1 MQKDQAACTTGTTTY
16 WLECPNTTHI
26 VCFSSNNKI
35 PKNQI
40 PSQKN
45 TPKPCIAA
53 ASAAAAGGSYSTSY
67 TINQH
72 LSTFLLQ
79 LVSLRCCYSPHPSPT
94 PSTRQP
100 FSSSP
105 CYCWCWCCK
114 MQQRWSKT
122 TCMICSPNSLTTPNP
137 SPPQKKHTHT
147 HNNNNNS
154 FSSRSSSSSASRSS
168 RFAHLNLAN
177 KTRIKPQ
184 TTMMI
189 MMILM
194 RLVVAIVV
202 RILDSCCDW
211 SERPKV
217 RGHKSSCI
225 PIGCEEISR
234 LLADDSQA
242 KSALW
247 RQWESVL
254 SYIPPKMD
262 DWLNEWMNGWMDE
275 WMNGWMN
282 QWMNDLERGLG
293 Y

>member
-1 MQKDQAACTTGTTTY
+1 
-16 WLECPNTTHI
+16 
-26 VCFSSNNKI
+26 
-35 PKNQI
+35 
-40 PSQKN
+40 
-45 TPKPCIAA
+45 
-53 ASAAAAGGSYSTSY
+53 
-67 TINQH
+67 
-72 LSTFLLQ
+72 
-79 LVSLRCCYSPHPSPT
+79 
-94 PSTRQP
+94 
-100 FSSSP
+100 
-105 CYCWCWCCK
+105 
-114 MQQRWSKT
+114 
-122 TCMICSPNSLTTPNP
+122 MICSPNSLTTPNP

-275 WMNGWMN
+275 SMNEWSWAWTRVLGLIWEPKN
-282 QWMNDLERGLG
+282 ERTKKQAHSFTHWLKNLSAFGPNSSRPNRLFG
-293 Y
+293 QVSGKAYF